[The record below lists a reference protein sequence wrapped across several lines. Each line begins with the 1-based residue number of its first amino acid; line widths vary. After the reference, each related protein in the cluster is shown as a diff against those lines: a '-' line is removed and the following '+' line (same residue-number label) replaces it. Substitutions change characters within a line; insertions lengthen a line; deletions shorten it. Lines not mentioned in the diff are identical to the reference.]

1 MYAVIKTGGKQY
13 LVEPGMTLEVEK
25 LEGEKGQS
33 VSFNEVLLVS
43 SGKISSGK
51 ISSHELGADDTK
63 VTIGQPSVKS
73 ASVSAEI
80 VSQTKG
86 EKLKIFKKRKRHGY
100 QLRKGHRQE
109 LTRVQIKEITG

>member
-25 LEGEKGQS
+25 LAGEKGEAI
-33 VSFNEVLLVS
+33 SFKDVLFVS
-43 SGKISSGK
+43 SGK
-51 ISSHELGADDTK
+51 LGEDGAK
-63 VTIGQPSVKS
+63 VTIGQPSVKA

-80 VSQTKG
+80 VAQTKG
-86 EKLKIFKKRKRHGY
+86 DKLKIFKKRKRHGY

-109 LTRVQIKEITG
+109 LTRIQIKEITG